1 MFLGGWGTPA
11 LGRMEQVQSSSGQTR
26 NCVSC
31 GRTISWDANVCPYC
45 GHDYRVAMGGPMQM
59 QKKESGMPT
68 AAGILILLGAI
79 IYLIIGG
86 VITAGS
92 GVLSVAEGVACGAA
106 VLVVGVISLLGAIFA
121 LQRRYFALALIGGI
135 LAIPTIL
142 GLIGMILVAV
152 SREEF
157 KS

>member
-1 MFLGGWGTPA
+1 
-11 LGRMEQVQSSSGQTR
+11 
-26 NCVSC
+26 
-31 GRTISWDANVCPYC
+31 
-45 GHDYRVAMGGPMQM
+45 MQM

>member
-1 MFLGGWGTPA
+1 
-11 LGRMEQVQSSSGQTR
+11 
-26 NCVSC
+26 
-31 GRTISWDANVCPYC
+31 
-45 GHDYRVAMGGPMQM
+45 MQM
-59 QKKESGMPT
+59 QKKESGMPI
-68 AAGILILLGAI
+68 AAGILIMLGAI
-79 IYLIIGG
+79 IYLILGG
-86 VITAGS
+86 VIAAGS

-106 VLVVGVISLLGAIFA
+106 VLVVGVVSLLGAIFA